1 MLKHRLIT
9 GLILSLGIIGLL
21 VLDNLIAASACPT
34 CYFVKAGVILAILAL
49 IVTPLAAIEFG
60 AMGEGLGIRTSVP
73 MICIT
78 LAAWI
83 AFFYFLPDTPSSAS
97 TIAIASSIL
106 IGSFFLSIVSIA
118 KSKALTGVIAGASY
132 STMTAT
138 YLGLGFGFLLLI
150 RREHDALWILGII
163 AIVKMCDTGAFFT
176 GCSFGKHKLI
186 PWISPGKTWEGLIG
200 GVATASLTAML
211 LASLNNAY
219 LQDEPTIS
227 LIFASI
233 CGFILGLFG
242 QCGDLVMS
250 IFKRDSGLKDSSAVL
265 PGLGGV
271 LDVLDSLIL
280 TSPIAYWLFQLL

>member
-9 GLILSLGIIGLL
+9 GPILSLGIIGIL
-21 VLDNLIAASACPT
+21 VLDNSIAASACPT
-34 CYFVKAGVILAILAL
+34 YWFVKSGFILAILTVL
-49 IVTPLAAIEFG
+49 LTPLLSIEFG
-60 AMGEGLGIRTSVP
+60 AIAEGLGIRTSIP
-73 MICIT
+73 MIFAT

-83 AFFYFLPDTPSSAS
+83 AFFYFLPATASSAT

-118 KSKALTGVIAGASY
+118 KTKALSGVIAGASY

-200 GVATASLTAML
+200 GVATSSLTAML

-219 LQDEPTIS
+219 QDEPTIP
-227 LIFASI
+227 IAFASI

-250 IFKRDSGLKDSSAVL
+250 IFKRDCGLKDSSAVL

-280 TSPIAYWLFQLL
+280 TSPIAYWLFQIL